1 MEYVES
7 VEKQISAIEK
17 ALNICLEK
25 GVKKSVRRVKKKT
38 KELNTTVVRNLVY
51 KKYTPKFYVRRGING
66 GLADSHN
73 ITFDNPIYEI
83 SHLRVE
89 CELTVYNN
97 TKPNPSKFYF
107 NKGYIDLN
115 HRDFYNNY
123 FVADMIQ
130 RKNPYIPETPRLFM
144 GDDAGENGLKQRSEA
159 EAIELVRD
167 ELYYEIKDK
176 LGIRIER
183 N

>member
-7 VEKQISAIEK
+7 IERQMNVIEK
-17 ALNICLEK
+17 ALNVCLEK
-25 GVKKSVRRVKKKT
+25 GIKKSVRRVKKKT

-51 KKYTPKFYVRRGING
+51 KKYTPKYYVRRGING

-73 ITFDNPIYEI
+73 ITFDNPVYEI
-83 SHLRVE
+83 SHLKVE

-107 NKGYIDLN
+107 NKSYIDLN
-115 HRDFYNNY
+115 NKDFYNNY

-130 RKNPYIPETPRLFM
+130 KKNFNIPNTPRLFI

-159 EAIELVRD
+159 SAIDLVFIEL
-167 ELYYEIKDK
+167 YHEIKNK
-176 LGIRIER
+176 LGINIQ
-183 N
+183 